1 MSGITQLKIATRES
15 ALALWQAEHVAS
27 CLRQRY
33 PNLAISLVPMTTRGD
48 QILDR
53 PLAQIGGKGLF
64 LKELEQAMLAGEAN
78 CAVHSLKDVPM
89 QLESGFALAAI
100 MQRAS
105 AFDALVVRD
114 NKIKTLMQLPHGARV
129 GSSSQRRQVQ
139 LHAMRPDFKL
149 LDLRGNVNTRL
160 RKLDAG
166 EYDAIVLAQAGLDR
180 LGFADRIAQVL
191 AAPEFLPAAGQG
203 ALALECLS
211 ARADVAQLLA
221 PLADHETTICVQAER
236 SLATA
241 LFGSCQMP
249 IAAFAELHDGHLR
262 LQALLGDDAAR
273 QFVRAEL
280 SGRADQAQSLGVVLA
295 STLRALAKAQGFVN
309 QSGPHVSAGGFS

>member
-1 MSGITQLKIATRES
+1 MSEIIQLTIATRES

-33 PNLAISLVPMTTRGD
+33 PNLLVILVPMTTKGD

-53 PLAQIGGKGLF
+53 PLSQIGGKGLF
-64 LKELEQAMLAGEAN
+64 LKELEQAMLAGAAD

-89 QLESGFALAAI
+89 QLEPEFALAAI
-100 MQRAS
+100 MARAS
-105 AFDALVVRD
+105 AFDALIVRD
-114 NKIKTLMQLPHGARV
+114 KNLQSLMQLPLGARI

-139 LHAMRPDFKL
+139 LHALRPDFQL
-149 LDLRGNVNTRL
+149 VDLRGNVNTRL

-180 LGFADRIAQVL
+180 LGFANRVSQLL

-203 ALALECLS
+203 ALAIECLS
-211 ARADVAQLLA
+211 ARPEIAELLA
-221 PLADHETTICVQAER
+221 PLADYETTIAVRAER
-236 SLATA
+236 SLAKA
-241 LFGSCQMP
+241 LEGSCQMP
-249 IAAFAELHDGHLR
+249 IAAYAELADGHLR

-280 SGRADQAQSLGVVLA
+280 SGRSDQAEALGI
-295 STLRALAKAQGFVN
+295 ALALQLRELALAQGFVN
-309 QSGPHVSAGGFS
+309 QKHVEKHQ